1 MSGIS
6 YRPEVLLVIET
17 IGIGMLAS
25 FFLVETV
32 GLAAGGI
39 VVPGYFALLLHD
51 PVRIVST
58 LAVALATWLVLR
70 LLARFMLVYG
80 RRMLVL
86 GILIGYLLGY
96 VTRIV
101 PTWTVD
107 TLRVNIGV
115 IGYVIPGLVAY
126 WMERQGVVQTIA
138 SLLVAAVLT
147 RLIVTVISWGAF

>member
-1 MSGIS
+1 M
-6 YRPEVLLVIET
+6 VIET

-51 PVRIVST
+51 PVRIVAT
-58 LAVALATWLVLR
+58 LAVALSTWLILK

-86 GILIGYLLGY
+86 GILVGYLLGY

-101 PTWTVD
+101 PTWTTD
-107 TLRVNIGV
+107 TFRLNIGV

-126 WMERQGVVQTIA
+126 WMERQGVVQTVA
-138 SLLVAAVLT
+138 SLMVAAVLT
-147 RLIVTVISWGAF
+147 RLIVTVISGGVF